1 MRTSECALVVWLVAT
16 LATLVWV
23 TGEAVAQEPYP
34 SRPVQIVVPF
44 PPGGVADVV
53 ARALAPSLERML
65 KQPTVI
71 VNKSGAAGAVGMQVA
86 ATSKPDG
93 YTFLLGLVS
102 ISSIPEVDKLF
113 GREPKYTR
121 DDFVGIARI
130 SADPPILV
138 VKADSPWKTVKDL
151 VEDAKKRP
159 GEIIYSSSGPYGASH
174 VPMELFMQAA
184 GIKMRHLP
192 TTGGGPAITAV
203 LGGHAQMWASP
214 PALAFPHIRAGKMR
228 VLASFGAQRLA
239 ALPDVPTL
247 KELGYNVEYYL
258 WAGLFAPKGIP
269 APVLKIIQD
278 AVRRAVQEPEFRTA
292 MEKVQTPIAYLEGDE
307 FKKWWDQDAQMLAEA
322 VRRIGK
328 VQ

>member
-1 MRTSECALVVWLVAT
+1 MRTSERALVVWLVAT

-53 ARALAPSLERML
+53 ARAIAPSLERHL
-65 KQPTVI
+65 KQPIVI

-93 YTFLLGLVS
+93 YTLLLGLVS

-174 VPMELFMQAA
+174 VPMEMFMQAA
-184 GIKMRHLP
+184 GIKLRHLP
-192 TTGGGPAITAV
+192 TTGGGPATTAV

-228 VLASFGAQRLA
+228 VLTSFGAQRLA

-258 WAGLFAPKGIP
+258 WAGLFAPKGVP
-269 APVLKIIQD
+269 APALKIIQD
-278 AVRRAVQEPEFRTA
+278 VVRRAVQEPELRTA

>member
-1 MRTSECALVVWLVAT
+1 MRVIQTGSFIGLVVA
-16 LATLVWV
+16 LATF
-23 TGEAVAQEPYP
+23 TCAVGSVAAQEPYP
-34 SRPVQIVVPF
+34 SRPVQVVAPF

-53 ARALAPSLERML
+53 ARAIAPSLERQL
-65 KQPTVI
+65 KQPVVI
-71 VNKSGAAGAVGMQVA
+71 VNKSGAAGAVGMQFA

-159 GEIIYSSSGPYGASH
+159 GDIIYSSSGPYGASH
-174 VPMELFMQAA
+174 VPMEIFMEAA

-192 TTGGGPAITAV
+192 TTGGNPAMTQV

-214 PALAFPHIRAGKMR
+214 PALAFGHIRAGKLR
-228 VLASFGAQRLA
+228 VLASFGGQRLA

-247 KELGYNVEYYL
+247 RELGYNVEYYL
-258 WAGLFAPKGIP
+258 WAGLFAPKAVP
-269 APVLKIIQD
+269 APILKTLQD
-278 AVRRAVQEPEFRTA
+278 AVRRAVQEPEFKTA
-292 MEKVQTPIAYLEGDE
+292 MEKVQTPIAYLEGEE
-307 FKKWWDQDAQMLAEA
+307 FKKWWDQDAGMLAEA

-328 VQ
+328 IQ

>member
-1 MRTSECALVVWLVAT
+1 MRFIRTGVVGGLVLALTTCAVA
-16 LATLVWV
+16 A
-23 TGEAVAQEPYP
+23 AQEPYP
-34 SRPVQIVVPF
+34 TRPVQVVVPF

-53 ARALAPSLERML
+53 ARALAPALERNL
-65 KQPTVI
+65 KQPMVI
-71 VNKSGAAGAVGMQVA
+71 VNKSGAAGAVGMQFA

-93 YTFLLGLVS
+93 YTLMVALVS
-102 ISSIPEVDKLF
+102 ISTIPEVDKLF
-113 GREPKYTR
+113 GRELTYTR
-121 DDFVGIARI
+121 DQFVGIARI

-138 VKADSPWKTVKDL
+138 VTAESPWKTVKDL
-151 VEDAKKRP
+151 VEDAKRRP

-192 TTGGGPAITAV
+192 TTGGGPAMTAV

-214 PALAFPHIRAGKMR
+214 PALAFPHIKAGKLR
-228 VLASFGAQRLA
+228 VLANFGAQRLA

-247 KELGYNVEYYL
+247 QELGYKVEYYL
-258 WAGLFAPKGIP
+258 WAGLFAPRGVP
-269 APVLKIIQD
+269 SPVLKIIQD
-278 AVRRAVQEPEFRTA
+278 AVRRAVQEPEFKTA

-307 FKKWWDQDAQMLAEA
+307 FKRWWDRDATMLAEA

-328 VQ
+328 VE